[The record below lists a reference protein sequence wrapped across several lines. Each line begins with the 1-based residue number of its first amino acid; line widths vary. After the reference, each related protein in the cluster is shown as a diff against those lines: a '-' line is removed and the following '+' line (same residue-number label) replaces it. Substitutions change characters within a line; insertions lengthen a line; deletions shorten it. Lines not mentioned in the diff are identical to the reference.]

1 MAGKLLNK
9 KQSGNSS
16 TQKLMKVLS
25 EQEHLND
32 YWADTLKTVQYVFR
46 GLTWHTSLPHI
57 SYNTLPGRNSGK
69 SSVTLGNCLV
79 ASRCMIPARGSVSL
93 PSLDSACLASWGP
106 ISDSESELL
115 LKSTLS
121 EAAEEGAMME
131 GKMIPSPSSILST
144 IEQAPHKQTGLLP
157 LP

>member
-1 MAGKLLNK
+1 MFANTQRCGL
-9 KQSGNSS
+9 QSMRLVFV
-16 TQKLMKVLS
+16 KLMYIP
-25 EQEHLND
+25 LN
-32 YWADTLKTVQYVFR
+32 TVQCIFR
-46 GLTWHTSLPHI
+46 GLTWHTSLPRI

-131 GKMIPSPSSILST
+131 GKMIPSPSSDTT
-144 IEQAPHKQTGLLP
+144 IEQAPHKQTALLP